1 MTAPY
6 PPIKPNPIWFIF
18 ALGLVVAELVYLALL
33 YPSLPQQL
41 PTRFD
46 LLGQATGWAEK
57 RAWLVF
63 GPTLLLPALLALVWF
78 SGVAMGRMASK
89 DARTQVHDAFSAHA
103 GKQKPRQLAAA
114 QALGLDAPVYSARR
128 LYAQTQA
135 VVPFFGGLALSLV
148 ATIKLINL
156 TMTGVLGETSVLFSA
171 LPLVGFCLFLT
182 ARSYLAGRK
191 CDARALARDTNKHT
205 ER

>member
-41 PTRFD
+41 PVRFD

-89 DARTQVHDAFSAHA
+89 DALTQVHDAFSAHA

-114 QALGLDAPVYSARR
+114 QALGARCPG
-128 LYAQTQA
+128 LLCPPPLCPDPGSGALLWWAGPGPDGNYQA
-135 VVPFFGGLALSLV
+135 
-148 ATIKLINL
+148 
-156 TMTGVLGETSVLFSA
+156 
-171 LPLVGFCLFLT
+171 
-182 ARSYLAGRK
+182 Y
-191 CDARALARDTNKHT
+191 
-205 ER
+205 